1 MAAAI
6 ESEVREVLA
15 EFEPR
20 LLEIYQGG
28 WDDWQSFRRMAL
40 ERFPRIR
47 ANVVHGFMV
56 DRAISAFDG
65 DPGVHVILQDETAK
79 FLFRQRV
86 LVRLKKADRNVLGSN
101 IQTQAVLAF
110 VDPQLTI
117 PGLPDVQKVD
127 VVYVLNGLETAIERV
142 AVTARDND
150 VRLWSYDIEDRR
162 GAAVL
167 PLPQPIAPVEGGN
180 VVRLRPGP
188 DHKAKG
194 RDENNRG

>member
-6 ESEVREVLA
+6 EADVREVLE

-20 LLEIYQGG
+20 LLDICQGG
-28 WDDWQSFRRMAL
+28 WSDWQSSRRMAL

-79 FLFRQRV
+79 FLFAQRV
-86 LVRLKKADRNVLGSN
+86 LVRLKKADRNFLGSN

-127 VVYVLNGLETAIERV
+127 VVYVLNDLETSIERV

-167 PLPQPIAPVEGGN
+167 PLPQPVAPVEGGN
-180 VVRLRPGP
+180 VVRLRPRP
-188 DHKAKG
+188 DHKAKD
-194 RDENNRG
+194 RDESSRG